1 MAEPNLD
8 STSTDGTTN
17 STAQKG
23 ENSIDAAKL
32 QAAIDNLT
40 KRLDDVDNRARTVQ
54 GEKDKVLSKT
64 SKEVEEIKRQIAEI
78 EKLKKSGFDPDAA
91 IEEFTFREEVRGL
104 REQLAKLNPASTAT
118 AGNGN
123 SGVATEA
130 QRIAAGLQLDMN
142 DKDIAAAVGSGD
154 VLNVMKVVLS
164 KQSPSASAHDA
175 PPPGGTPPSNKDVDT
190 LTAEYKQKVKA
201 ARGNRTT
208 ISQLR
213 EQYKKDGVDVY
224 NVDFS

>member
-164 KQSPSASAHDA
+164 KQSPSAGASDA
-175 PPPGGTPPSNKDVDT
+175 PPPGNGTVRNVNVEAIYDELTPLYKEPTKNKGRIAI
-190 LTAEYKQKVKA
+190 LE
-201 ARGNRTT
+201 R
-208 ISQLR
+208 QLK
-213 EQYKKDGVDVY
+213 EAGVT
-224 NVDFS
+224 